1 MWYNI
6 SSSHHQSSFSWHSE
20 AHWGG
25 FSTFFCFMS
34 LVSIKSSSIG
44 TNELASHCTN
54 KKGSIVLW
62 CYHCMRKSL
71 FWANWLSVLE
81 PDYFWKIFS
90 VAFVSCLVCTSYVH
104 SLSFVYWCVL
114 LLILLNFTG
123 WKCRILWR
131 CNAKCWN

>member
-1 MWYNI
+1 MVLRGAMICNI
-6 SSSHHQSSFSWHSE
+6 TIVHHQSSFSWHSE

-54 KKGSIVLW
+54 KQKAAV
-62 CYHCMRKSL
+62 RKSL

-81 PDYFWKIFS
+81 LVYFWKILCCFCQL
-90 VAFVSCLVCTSYVH
+90 SCMYIIRSFIIFCILVCT
-104 SLSFVYWCVL
+104 F
-114 LLILLNFTG
+114 INP
-123 WKCRILWR
+123 
-131 CNAKCWN
+131 AKLHRLKVQNLMKV

>member
-1 MWYNI
+1 MVLRGAMICNI
-6 SSSHHQSSFSWHSE
+6 TIVHHQSSFSWHSE

-54 KKGSIVLW
+54 KQKAAV
-62 CYHCMRKSL
+62 RKSL

-81 PDYFWKIFS
+81 LVYFWKIFS
-90 VAFVSCLVCTSYVH
+90 VAFVSCLACTSYVH

-123 WKCRILWR
+123 
-131 CNAKCWN
+131 

>member
-1 MWYNI
+1 MVLRGAMICNI
-6 SSSHHQSSFSWHSE
+6 TIVHHQSSFSWHSE

-54 KKGSIVLW
+54 KKRQQCGNPCSGLIGFQFW
-62 CYHCMRKSL
+62 NL
-71 FWANWLSVLE
+71 F
-81 PDYFWKIFS
+81 IFGRFC
-90 VAFVSCLVCTSYVH
+90 VAFVSCLACTSYVH

-123 WKCRILWR
+123 
-131 CNAKCWN
+131 